1 MSCER
6 HRELRRRRKR
16 KQKLRRLRARL
27 LETNDP
33 KERERLI
40 AKIRR
45 ISPRAPIPELPEE

>member
-16 KQKLRRLRARL
+16 KEKLRRLRARL
-27 LETNDP
+27 LETKDP
-33 KERERLI
+33 EERERLI

-45 ISPRAPIPELPEE
+45 ISPRAPIPTLEE